1 VNETMK
7 DFVTSSIPSLRIHTK
22 TNSSKIAGFTQIN
35 WMMHLYLS
43 KITFLRISLP
53 VLIWLF
59 LPVCIM
65 ERGFSL
71 REDNIEMDK
80 KGLQDLLRDHVK
92 TLTHTIGERS
102 VRRPENIERA
112 ATYIQS
118 QFEAF
123 GLKAESQTYRYRDQ
137 HVRNIVADLPLSSG
151 PARRYVL
158 GAHYDSV
165 SGTVGADDNASAV
178 AVMLETARIM
188 QARALHATE
197 DRQLTFVAFT
207 LEEPPAYG
215 TEHMGSRVFAARAKQ
230 EGQVIDGMI
239 CLEMVGYTCREPG
252 CQHYPFP
259 LQFLGYPKEGTFI
272 GIVGNVNSLR
282 FSRELRDS
290 FRSNPNLPVVSLTVP
305 FDGWIL
311 PAVRLSDHASFWSK
325 GYRAVMVT
333 DSAYF
338 RNPHYHTPSDTME
351 TLDFSFMAELVMN
364 LVAFFSS
371 KSF

>member
-1 VNETMK
+1 MLV
-7 DFVTSSIPSLRIHTK
+7 F
-22 TNSSKIAGFTQIN
+22 
-35 WMMHLYLS
+35 
-43 KITFLRISLP
+43 FLLP
-53 VLIWLF
+53 VYEI
-59 LPVCIM
+59 
-65 ERGFSL
+65 EGRFSS
-71 REDNIEMDK
+71 RKGNAVMDK
-80 KGLQDLLRDHVK
+80 QVLQNNLQDHVK
-92 TLTHTIGERS
+92 TLTRTIGERS
-102 VRRPENIERA
+102 VRRPGNIERA

-123 GLKAESQTYRYRDQ
+123 GLKAQRQSYRYRDQ
-137 HVRNIVADLPLSSG
+137 HVSNIVADLPPSSS
-151 PARRYVL
+151 PVRRYVL

-188 QARALHATE
+188 QASTLHEAE
-197 DRQLTFVAFT
+197 DLQLTFVAFA

-215 TEHMGSRVFAARAKQ
+215 TEYMGSRVFAAQAKQ

-272 GIVGNVNSLR
+272 GIVGNVNSLH

-305 FDGWIL
+305 FDGWIM

-338 RNPHYHTPSDTME
+338 RNPHYHTPADTME
-351 TLDFSFMAELVMN
+351 TLDFSFMAELVTS